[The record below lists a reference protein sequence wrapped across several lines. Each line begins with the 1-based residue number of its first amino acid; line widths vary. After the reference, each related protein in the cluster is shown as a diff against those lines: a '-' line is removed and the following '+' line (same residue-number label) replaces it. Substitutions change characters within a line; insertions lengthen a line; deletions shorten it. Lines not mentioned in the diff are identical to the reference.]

1 MTDLPPLEHIPSEH
15 SPADLGFDFRGATF
29 DLGNPADREIVRF
42 VLSQALYGEAT
53 AIYCGRSLYAARSLE
68 AAQFYVRQA
77 RQELRHLHLFAEIFR
92 ALDLQPSRGHWVVRL
107 LSTHNDYYPLKVLLE
122 HAVGEGLVLDIFKDV
137 LLQTLPDSD
146 PRVADIKKKLRVIC
160 REEAEHV
167 AWGDKETLEML
178 QQKPWLRWPYYGLV
192 ELQLSTLPW
201 LVRRF
206 RKGYAGHSVLSQLE
220 AFLAYAREGIYA
232 KGRRL
237 GFVPERRPGLPM
249 RLVAMGLG
257 ILLYLRSRVARSS
270 SKLEKIYLQEL
281 GFSREAS

>member
-1 MTDLPPLEHIPSEH
+1 MPETPPIDP
-15 SPADLGFDFRGATF
+15 GFDFHGATF
-29 DLGNPADREIVRF
+29 DLSDPGDREIVRF

-77 RQELRHLHLFAEIFR
+77 RQELRHLQLFAEIFR

-146 PRVADIKKKLRVIC
+146 SRVPDIKKKLRVIC

-178 QQKPWLRWPYYGLV
+178 AHKPWLRWPYYGLV

-206 RKGYAGHSVLSQLE
+206 RKGYGTHPVLSQLE
-220 AFLAYAREGIYA
+220 AFLAHAREGIYA

-237 GFVPERRPGLPM
+237 GFVPELRPAWPL
-249 RLVAMGLG
+249 RAWAMGLG

-270 SKLEKIYLQEL
+270 SKLEKIYLREL
-281 GFSREAS
+281 GFSGEAS

>member
-1 MTDLPPLEHIPSEH
+1 MTDISPTDPEPS
-15 SPADLGFDFRGATF
+15 DLGFDFRGATF
-29 DLGNPADREIVRF
+29 DLADPSDREIVRF

-53 AIYCGRSLYAARSLE
+53 AIYCGRSLFAARSLE

-92 ALDLQPSRGHWVVRL
+92 TLNMQPSRGHWVVRL

-122 HAVGEGLVLDIFKDV
+122 HAIGEGLVLDIFKDV

-146 PRVADIKKKLRVIC
+146 PRVADIKKKLKVIC

-167 AWGDKETLEML
+167 AWGDKETQEML
-178 QQKPWLRWPYYGLV
+178 ARKPWLRWPYYGLV

-201 LVRRF
+201 LVQRF
-206 RKGYAGHSVLSQLE
+206 RKGYAQHPVLSQLD
-220 AFLAYAREGIYA
+220 AFLAYAREGIYS

-237 GFVPERRPGLPM
+237 GFVPQRRPAWPVRALAIGAGL
-249 RLVAMGLG
+249 
-257 ILLYLRSRVARSS
+257 LLYLRSRVARSS

-281 GFSREAS
+281 GFSGEAN

>member
-1 MTDLPPLEHIPSEH
+1 MTDATPTDPERSE
-15 SPADLGFDFRGATF
+15 SGFDFRGATF
-29 DLGNPADREIVRF
+29 DLADPADREIVRF

-53 AIYCGRSLYAARSLE
+53 AIYCGRSLFAARSLE

-77 RQELRHLHLFAEIFR
+77 RQELRHLQLFAEIFR
-92 ALDLQPSRGHWVVRL
+92 ALQMQPSRGHWVVRL

-167 AWGDKETLEML
+167 AWGEKETREML
-178 QQKPWLRWPYYGLV
+178 ASKPWLRWPYYGLV
-192 ELQLSTLPW
+192 ELQLAMLPW

-206 RKGYAGHSVLSQLE
+206 RKGYGQHPVLGQLE
-220 AFLAYAREGIYA
+220 AFLGYAREGIYA
-232 KGRRL
+232 KGRLL
-237 GFVPERRPGLPM
+237 GFVPDTRPAWPVRLLAVAAGL
-249 RLVAMGLG
+249 
-257 ILLYLRSRVARSS
+257 LLYLRSRVARSS

-281 GFSREAS
+281 GFSREAN